1 MAVAKSYQGLKQLG
15 QPYAVNGKM
24 YVKVETVKGGVRQV
38 RWYSDAEYAKMYGEA
53 PTPNAKPK
61 TEKEALGFA
70 NGFIHIFKGDTYAA
84 LEWFRASVCKYNKIF
99 GWYCPST
106 EDLPRDIPIGIDPIE
121 IRWSDV
127 CAEDQI
133 CLKNETA
140 VKEWCAQ
147 FLYEPSDSE
156 FIGNIGD
163 RIEVVVTVEKAIEM
177 NGYYGRSTMH
187 VMHDYEGNVI
197 MWTTSAKQLVEGNEY
212 TLRGTIKDHK
222 VYKNEKQTVLTRCM
236 VLN

>member
-1 MAVAKSYQGLKQLG
+1 M
-15 QPYAVNGKM
+15 
-24 YVKVETVKGGVRQV
+24 
-38 RWYSDAEYAKMYGEA
+38 
-53 PTPNAKPK
+53 
-61 TEKEALGFA
+61 
-70 NGFIHIFKGDTYAA
+70 
-84 LEWFRASVCKYNKIF
+84 
-99 GWYCPST
+99 
-106 EDLPRDIPIGIDPIE
+106 PIGIDPIE

-127 CAEDQI
+127 CAEDGI
-133 CLKNETA
+133 SLKSETQA
-140 VKEWCAQ
+140 KEWCAQ

-163 RIEVVVTVEKAIEM
+163 RIEVVVIVEKAIEL

-187 VMHDYEGNVI
+187 VLRDYEGNTL

-212 TLRGTIKDHK
+212 MLRGTIKDHK